1 MNQEP
6 VVKAGTKIMLSDHP
20 VTVVRIVRTGVV
32 CQVGSR
38 TDREYE
44 IPFEA
49 IEEAVK

>member
-6 VVKAGTKIMLSDHP
+6 KVHAGTKIMLSDHP
-20 VTVVRIVRTGVV
+20 TTVVRIVREGVE
-32 CQVGSR
+32 CHVGSR
-38 TDREYE
+38 TDRVYT